1 MSSIQTCVGGCLVY
15 FPAIARLRYR
25 VCAYTASTLFGAWK
39 TARPRCACASETF
52 LDTSWK
58 MFSQKLQ
65 KQLKSLFTFSLIDNP
80 HVCRPML
87 FSSFFCVAFHFVQ
100 FWVGLCVTVHPGF
113 SHPLKSWYSR
123 NVPMWIL
130 QPEVLRRKDYGRV
143 VKSYLWLTLFW
154 PPDRPIRS
162 LAWEPLTLIGQS
174 LETSRLRVGHP
185 PGASAGLFSSV
196 RGRPHNSQPTTYKT
210 TDFPRHFPLEIL
222 SSGPFLNLFLLTFYP
237 C

>member
-1 MSSIQTCVGGCLVY
+1 MKSDQSYHIPQISDRDLLAALKPHNVTGASPDEKNHRHRLFLANRKTEELVNIQCSSWPVSLFAVNVSLSISIHHPVSPNKSQRGAKRGTIRIIPKYENFFMSSIQTCVGGCLVY

-80 HVCRPML
+80 HFCRLML

-100 FWVGLCVTVHPGF
+100 FWVAFVSLCIPVFRTH
-113 SHPLKSWYSR
+113 
-123 NVPMWIL
+123 
-130 QPEVLRRKDYGRV
+130 
-143 VKSYLWLTLFW
+143 
-154 PPDRPIRS
+154 
-162 LAWEPLTLIGQS
+162 
-174 LETSRLRVGHP
+174 
-185 PGASAGLFSSV
+185 
-196 RGRPHNSQPTTYKT
+196 
-210 TDFPRHFPLEIL
+210 
-222 SSGPFLNLFLLTFYP
+222 
-237 C
+237 